1 MTITSKE
8 IDRMR
13 SHSRMRIDRDLEVLI
28 LERYGVEPDGP
39 EYTEQDLYE
48 QIRKLVNEY
57 NREHPDPKLAD
68 SRESRTRRDA
78 QPEKPTTR
86 KEAKTPK

>member
-1 MTITSKE
+1 MTITRKE

-13 SHSRMRIDRDLEVLI
+13 SDGRMRIDRDLEVLI

-39 EYTEQDLYE
+39 EYTDQDLYE

-57 NREHPDPKLAD
+57 NREHLDPKPAD
-68 SRESRTRRDA
+68 PRRPWIRTNA
-78 QPEKPTTR
+78 QPQKPTTH
-86 KEAKTPK
+86 KEAKTSK

>member
-1 MTITSKE
+1 MTITRKE

-13 SHSRMRIDRDLEVLI
+13 VHGRMRIDTKLELLI
-28 LERYGVEPDGP
+28 LERYSVESDGP

-78 QPEKPTTR
+78 EPQKPTTR